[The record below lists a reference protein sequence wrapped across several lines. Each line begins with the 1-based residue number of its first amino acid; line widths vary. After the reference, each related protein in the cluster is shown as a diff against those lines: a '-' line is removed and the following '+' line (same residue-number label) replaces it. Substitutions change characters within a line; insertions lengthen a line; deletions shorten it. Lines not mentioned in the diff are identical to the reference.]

1 MSNVIIGNVV
11 ALIGSVLM
19 VYSGF
24 IKEKKKILYVQT
36 LQIGLFVISNFVLG
50 GITGGIINIL
60 CCIRNIL
67 SYKDKL
73 GLKEKIIITILSV
86 ALTVPFNNLGIIGLL
101 PMVSTVL
108 YIWLINVKDIVKFKM
123 LIAFTNFTWLVYDI
137 CILSYTSAI
146 FDFMSMVA
154 NIITIFQINYSKK
167 HNKGTNKNK

>member
-1 MSNVIIGNVV
+1 MSNIIIGNVV
-11 ALIGSVLM
+11 AFIGSVLM
-19 VYSGF
+19 VYSGI

-36 LQIGLFVISNFVLG
+36 VQIGLFVISNFILG

-73 GLKEKIIITILSV
+73 GLTEKIIITILSV
-86 ALTVPFNNLGIIGLL
+86 ALTVPFNNLGFIGLL
-101 PMVSTVL
+101 PMLSTVL
-108 YIWLINVKDIVKFKM
+108 YIWLMNVKDIVKFKI

-146 FDFMSMVA
+146 FDFMSMIA
-154 NIITIFQINYSKK
+154 NIITIFQIKY
-167 HNKGTNKNK
+167 TKNS